1 MSVSFQGDVVF
12 AKLLHNYRMSNYPCP
27 LFILISPPH
36 ISLSSVRLFSTQK
49 KPPHLHDTLI
59 LITYI

>member
-1 MSVSFQGDVVF
+1 MSVSFQGAVVF

-27 LFILISPPH
+27 LFILISPH

-49 KPPHLHDTLI
+49 THLHDTLI
-59 LITYI
+59 LTTYI